1 MKKSIAL
8 LITFAMVL
16 SLCACANKGESNSA
30 FDEAQS
36 EVQNAENEAATEEVT
51 EVSAVPADPEMM
63 DNSAAEE
70 NAPVF
75 IETSADNGYVFIYWN
90 DDCLNELKDGEKELW
105 LRLYKNENREEGYE
119 ISTSDIHWTFAKLGL
134 DGVLFEDN
142 AIEKNGDEWKWIMI
156 YSDFWADMADCTY
169 YEAIMND
176 VKNSDNRGLVAD
188 GKIEIKLPESE
199 ETQMVEKSEN
209 SDAKAA
215 DYWYIDNTFR
225 DALGHEF
232 TFSVPDEK
240 GYPTKITISNY
251 SDDCNGTHDFEAD
264 SSTDIRDKNQG
275 ESWICG
281 KISDIPGV
289 FTKKDMLVDNND
301 VYLGIFIYN

>member
-1 MKKSIAL
+1 MPE
-8 LITFAMVL
+8 TVD
-16 SLCACANKGESNSA
+16 N
-30 FDEAQS
+30 
-36 EVQNAENEAATEEVT
+36 AATEE
-51 EVSAVPADPEMM
+51 
-63 DNSAAEE
+63 
-70 NAPVF
+70 NASVF

-188 GKIEIKLPESE
+188 GKIEIKSPGSEASQSE
-199 ETQMVEKSEN
+199 EIVGTSET
-209 SDAKAA
+209 KTV
-215 DYWYIDNTFR
+215 DYWYIDNSFR

-251 SDDCNGTHDFEAD
+251 SDDCNGTHDFDAD